1 MDGKEAIINS
11 IISEAEK
18 KAEGIVN
25 DALAEKDA
33 LLQQT
38 RNSLERERQ
47 QRIRAAKEQAER
59 AAERKLTLAAL
70 DGRKQ
75 LLAAKQAV
83 IDKVYEAA
91 IIKMLNMTD
100 NVYREFI
107 GELVKRYAD
116 DGDEIMISERDAKRL
131 NYDWA
136 TSLGAAIGKD
146 LTLSGRQHKGKGGI
160 VLVGYK
166 CDKNLTFETI
176 VKQLRSSTEG
186 EIAARLFK

>member
-38 RNSLERERQ
+38 RNSLEKERQ

-136 TSLGAAIGKD
+136 TSRGAAIGKD

-186 EIAARLFK
+186 EIAARLFR